1 MHAGENN
8 PQMTWFFRLATV
20 VLVVAILRFAQDVL
34 IPIAFA
40 SLLAFLLAPLVVRL
54 MRWRLPKT
62 AAIVVTVSLAF
73 AVIGGV
79 GWVVASQAVSLVR
92 ELPNYEQ
99 NLQHKIAAIREN
111 ESPGVGSRIALMVE
125 NLRRGMQ
132 APRPARA
139 VPPPPM
145 ADEPP
150 PVPVQVKAT
159 DPSPWQLVRSVAG
172 PVLRPLGVAGIIV
185 VFVVAILFQR
195 EDLRDR
201 VLKLLSAGQLNV
213 ATQALDDAATR
224 VSRYLGMQ
232 LVVNASYGV
241 PIGVGLYFIG
251 IPNALLWGMLATLL
265 RFIPFIGPWIAAIF
279 PVTLAI
285 AVDPGWTKLFW
296 VIGLFVVMELISNN
310 IVEVVV
316 YGATT
321 GISNFALLVAAVFW
335 TWLWGPAG
343 LALST
348 PLTACLLVIGNYV
361 PALGFLKMLLGS
373 EPVLDPPDQFYQR
386 MLSMESEDMLE
397 LATRHINEHSIESFY
412 DEVFLP
418 ALLMSE
424 EDRHRGS
431 LAESR
436 QRFIFQASRELID
449 ELEGEEQAAVA
460 EHAMA
465 DPCEAAVMQ
474 PTPPRVLIIPARDE
488 ADEIAGLMLC
498 HLLRR
503 RGVPASAQSVTA
515 PFESTLQSIRQHPV
529 DVIVVSALPPST
541 AGAVR
546 QVCRRLRANHE
557 AMPMILG
564 VWHHTRSER
573 ELQERL
579 RLHQP
584 EEIVSSL
591 TDALAVTERHLPPGT
606 FQPLPTNPEQKRPK
620 AEGNDLTPIAPAST
634 RLDKQP
640 PTRVLPS

>member
-1 MHAGENN
+1 MGDNN

-20 VLVVAILRFAQDVL
+20 VLVVAILRLAQDVL
-34 IPIAFA
+34 IPIVFA
-40 SLLAFLLAPLVVRL
+40 TLLAFLLAPLVVRL

-73 AVIGGV
+73 AVIGGI
-79 GWVVASQAVSLVR
+79 GWLVASQAIALVR

-99 NLQHKIAAIREN
+99 NLQRKIAAVREN
-111 ESPGVGSRIALMVE
+111 ESPGVASRVARMVE
-125 NLRRGMQ
+125 NLRRGIQ
-132 APRPARA
+132 APRPAEA
-139 VPPPPM
+139 TPPPPL
-145 ADEPP
+145 ADEPT

-159 DPSPWQLVRSVAG
+159 DPSPWQLFRSVAG
-172 PVLRPLGVAGIIV
+172 PILRPLGVAGIIV

-213 ATQALDDAATR
+213 ATQALDDAASR

-241 PIGVGLYFIG
+241 PIGIGLYFIG

-265 RFIPFIGPWIAAIF
+265 RFIPFIGPWIAALF
-279 PVTLAI
+279 PLTLAI
-285 AVDPGWTKLFW
+285 AVDPGWTMLLW

-310 IVEVVV
+310 IIEVVV

-397 LATRHINEHSIESFY
+397 LANRYINEHSVEQFY

-431 LAESR
+431 LTESR
-436 QRFIFQASRELID
+436 QQFIFQASRELIE
-449 ELEGEEQAAVA
+449 ELEGEEQALTA
-460 EHAMA
+460 ETQSA

-488 ADEIAGLMLC
+488 ADEIAGLVLS

-503 RGVPASAQSVTA
+503 RGVPASVQSATA
-515 PFESTLQSIRQHPV
+515 PFDSTVQSINQHPV
-529 DVIVVSALPPST
+529 DVIIVSALPPST

-546 QVCRRLRANHE
+546 HACRRLRSQQPTL
-557 AMPMILG
+557 PMIVG

-573 ELQERL
+573 VLQERL
-579 RLHQP
+579 RLHP
-584 EEIVSSL
+584 EEEIVNSL
-591 TDALAVTERHLPPGT
+591 SDALAATERSLPPGT
-606 FQPLPTNPEQKRPK
+606 FQPLPEAASRRRARDEKERP
-620 AEGNDLTPIAPAST
+620 TPIAPAST
-634 RLDKQP
+634 RLDRKP
-640 PTRVLPS
+640 PTRVLRT